1 MQTYGREG
9 GAALLAEVM
18 PASQPRKLRAG
29 LVVVAHL
36 ARVGVLLECELALGL
51 VVAEE
56 LHHRLL
62 ARTAA
67 RLQGQAKHS
76 LYQSCP
82 S

>member
-1 MQTYGREG
+1 MAASGITATRRVTKREKKGGCVQTHGGEG

-18 PASQPRKLRAG
+18 AASEPRELGAG

-56 LHHRLL
+56 L
-62 ARTAA
+62 
-67 RLQGQAKHS
+67 S
-76 LYQSCP
+76 
-82 S
+82 